1 MRISD
6 WSSDVC
12 SSDLSLPA
20 YLHLAILMIG
30 FFVKL
35 IIWPKKLGRA
45 DMYDL
50 VIRGGTVV
58 DGSGGAPFVADVAI
72 DGDRIVAVGENLGA
86 GSENIDASGKIVTPG
101 FVDVHTH
108 YDGQATS
115 SEEHTSELQS
125 LMRISYD
132 VFRLK
137 KK

>member
-1 MRISD
+1 MASTPCGVSRQYNSIAP
-6 WSSDVC
+6 
-12 SSDLSLPA
+12 SLPA

-72 DGDRIVAVGENLGA
+72 DGDRIVAVGENR
-86 GSENIDASGKIVTPG
+86 
-101 FVDVHTH
+101 
-108 YDGQATS
+108 

-125 LMRISYD
+125 LMRISYA
-132 VFRLK
+132 VFGLK
-137 KK
+137 KKKEKN